1 MKVFGHPFETPFGDA
16 VVMLATYLRADGPMA
31 VFLVDSEAGDRI
43 GVLSVNLPESAELAE
58 GEFCAKTW
66 SENEPLVRPALAS
79 GLFEDTGRRV
89 HAGFVEAQVWRLVG
103 EVLA

>member
-1 MKVFGHPFETPFGDA
+1 MFGHPFETPFGEA

-31 VFLVDSEAGDRI
+31 VLLVDSETGERI
-43 GVLSVNLPESAELAE
+43 GTLSVNLPESGELAE

-66 SENEPLVRPALAS
+66 SENEPLAETAIGS

-89 HAGFVEAQVWRLVG
+89 QTGFVEAQVWRLVG